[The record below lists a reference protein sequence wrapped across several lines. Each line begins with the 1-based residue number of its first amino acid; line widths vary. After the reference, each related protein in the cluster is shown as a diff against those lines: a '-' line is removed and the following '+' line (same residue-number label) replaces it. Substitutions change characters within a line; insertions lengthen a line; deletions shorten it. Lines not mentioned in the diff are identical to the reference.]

1 MNGLILAVIAAVLY
15 GILEA
20 EKKRATDYFDVKII
34 FWGLVTLA
42 APVFGVLLFAQG
54 IPHID
59 HRFWL
64 VIAID
69 TPLLIFSSI
78 LFIKAEKISPIST
91 TLPLLSFT
99 PVFLIPTSF
108 FILGELPKPIGI
120 VGIFLVVLGAIAL
133 KGEDLRKRFRHPV
146 SSILKDPGAKYILL
160 VALIWSFNANFSKLA
175 IGFSSVWFYLF
186 VSHFLEAL
194 FMNVWLSVSYRQEL
208 KSVIRGHVSVLV
220 RASVTNM
227 LAVFFFMAAI
237 QQTLVSYVITLKRVG
252 FMLGGLILGALVF
265 KEKHIAY
272 RIGGAAL
279 MLVGVFC
286 IIFFY

>member
-1 MNGLILAVIAAVLY
+1 MNGLILALIAALLY

-42 APVFGVLLFAQG
+42 APVFGVLLCAQG

-64 VIAID
+64 VVAID
-69 TPLLIFSSI
+69 TPLLIFSNI

-108 FILGELPKPIGI
+108 FLLGELPQPIGI
-120 VGIFLVVLGAIAL
+120 VGIFLVVFGAVVL

-146 SSILKDPGAKYILL
+146 SSILKEPGARYILL
-160 VALIWSFNANFSKLA
+160 VALIWSFNANFSKLG
-175 IGFSSVWFYLF
+175 IEFSSIWFYLF
-186 VSHFLEAL
+186 VSHLLEAV
-194 FMNVWLSVSYRQEL
+194 FMNIWLSISYRQEL
-208 KSVIRGHVSVLV
+208 KSVVHNHLSVLV
-220 RASVTNM
+220 SASVTNI

-252 FMLGGLILGALVF
+252 FMLGGLVLGILVF
-265 KEKHIAY
+265 KEKNVVY
-272 RIGGAAL
+272 RIGGVVL
-279 MLVGVFC
+279 MLAGVIC
-286 IIFFY
+286 ILFFH